1 MIWYYTECNASGDV
15 LESNPWPWR
24 NAAHLFCLNEGRQ
37 SWDQVWS
44 LTDAKLIRNE
54 NIKTKAF
61 ILINI
66 YMPWRNL
73 QTQDACQ
80 QYTCMVKFSSVVSSH
95 TSAFATGLLEDAER
109 QDYGISICYC
119 HIFLSIKWLQV

>member
-24 NAAHLFCLNEGRQ
+24 SAAHLFCLNEGRQ

-66 YMPWRNL
+66 YMP
-73 QTQDACQ
+73 
-80 QYTCMVKFSSVVSSH
+80 
-95 TSAFATGLLEDAER
+95 
-109 QDYGISICYC
+109 
-119 HIFLSIKWLQV
+119 